1 MLYFRLSLTILFTIV
16 PALVI
21 SQQPSKK
28 ELRKQVREYRIAHE
42 QELFDELVEWLYIP
56 NVANDQLNIRKCAAW
71 LKSAM
76 ERRGITARILE
87 TGGSPVVYGELNVP
101 GANRTI
107 MFYSH
112 YDGQPVDPTKWID
125 M

>member
-1 MLYFRLSLTILFTIV
+1 MRYFRLSLTFLIAIV
-16 PALVI
+16 PVLVF
-21 SQQPSKK
+21 SQQPSKQ
-28 ELRKQVREYRIAHE
+28 ELRKLVREYRIAHE

-101 GANRTI
+101 GANGTQT
-107 MFYSH
+107 Y
-112 YDGQPVDPTKWID
+112 PVTEER
-125 M
+125 

>member
-1 MLYFRLSLTILFTIV
+1 MRYSRLSLTFLIAIV
-16 PALVI
+16 PVLVF
-21 SQQPSKK
+21 SQQPSKQ

-76 ERRGITARILE
+76 NA
-87 TGGSPVVYGELNVP
+87 GESRQKFSKLAEVQWF
-101 GANRTI
+101 TE
-107 MFYSH
+107 S
-112 YDGQPVDPTKWID
+112 
-125 M
+125 